1 MTDKE
6 IIEAAIKHARANKK
20 AIAKKLTN
28 TQNFPPE
35 EQPVSVFMAGS
46 PGAGKTEASKNLLES
61 LNASNVIRLDA
72 DELRNYFDLYDGKNS
87 HLFQGAVSILVE
99 KVFDMALKNSQSIL
113 LDGTMGAQ
121 YEKCKLN
128 IERSIKKERFVQ
140 IYYVYQEPLLA
151 WDVVLK
157 RELLEGRRI
166 NKDSFIA
173 QYFASRSNIKLLKQH
188 FGSKIQVDALMK
200 DYNGKTNRFYKANIS
215 NIDIAI
221 PEKYDMKLLE
231 EIITID

>member
-1 MTDKE
+1 
-6 IIEAAIKHARANKK
+6 
-20 AIAKKLTN
+20 
-28 TQNFPPE
+28 
-35 EQPVSVFMAGS
+35 
-46 PGAGKTEASKNLLES
+46 
-61 LNASNVIRLDA
+61 
-72 DELRNYFDLYDGKNS
+72 
-87 HLFQGAVSILVE
+87 
-99 KVFDMALKNSQSIL
+99 
-113 LDGTMGAQ
+113 MGAQ

>member
-1 MTDKE
+1 MHMTDKE

-28 TQNFPPE
+28 TQKFPPE

-113 LDGTMGAQ
+113 LDGRWG
-121 YEKCKLN
+121 LN
-128 IERSIKKERFVQ
+128 TKNVSPI
-140 IYYVYQEPLLA
+140 
-151 WDVVLK
+151 
-157 RELLEGRRI
+157 
-166 NKDSFIA
+166 
-173 QYFASRSNIKLLKQH
+173 
-188 FGSKIQVDALMK
+188 
-200 DYNGKTNRFYKANIS
+200 
-215 NIDIAI
+215 
-221 PEKYDMKLLE
+221 
-231 EIITID
+231 

>member
-1 MTDKE
+1 MHMTDKE

-46 PGAGKTEASKNLLES
+46 PGAGKTEDSKNLLES

-99 KVFDMALKNSQSIL
+99 KSLIWRLKTAKVFCSMERWGLNTKNVSSI
-113 LDGTMGAQ
+113 
-121 YEKCKLN
+121 
-128 IERSIKKERFVQ
+128 
-140 IYYVYQEPLLA
+140 
-151 WDVVLK
+151 
-157 RELLEGRRI
+157 
-166 NKDSFIA
+166 
-173 QYFASRSNIKLLKQH
+173 
-188 FGSKIQVDALMK
+188 
-200 DYNGKTNRFYKANIS
+200 
-215 NIDIAI
+215 
-221 PEKYDMKLLE
+221 
-231 EIITID
+231 

>member
-6 IIEAAIKHARANKK
+6 IIEAAKKYARAHKK

-28 TQNFPPE
+28 TQDFPSE

-61 LNASNVIRLDA
+61 LEANNIIRLDA
-72 DELRNYFDLYDGKNS
+72 DELRTQFQQYDGKNS
-87 HLFQGAVSILVE
+87 HLFQAAVSILVE
-99 KVFDMALKNSQSIL
+99 KVFDLALKNSQSIL

-121 YEKCKLN
+121 YEKCRQN
-128 IERSIKKERFVQ
+128 IQRSIDRGRFVQ

-151 WDVVLK
+151 WDIVQK

-166 NKDSFIA
+166 NKDNFIA

-188 FGSKIQVDALMK
+188 FGSKIRVDALMK

-215 NIDIAI
+215 NIDNAI